1 MQEAMQ
7 QKHTLDVVNPSGLG
21 SGKQSMEDFYGAEDP
36 GEGLVLGSD
45 DVSS

>member
-1 MQEAMQ
+1 MQEAIQ
-7 QKHTLDVVNPSGLG
+7 QKKTLDVVNPSRLG
-21 SGKQSMEDFYGAEDP
+21 SGKQSVEEFYGAEDP